1 MKIVNFECGLGN
13 QMTCYA
19 NYLLIKQNNPD
30 DTVVKECLVYSIN
43 RKGLGINQWNG
54 FELERIFGLSF
65 TDVLDIVT
73 SPESLIHAMEEEYII
88 NKGLYNSFSAFQ
100 ALRKSG
106 INVEVVGRLSKGD
119 REETAKKKINNR
131 IAKYIVSPSRSIIE
145 YKIKKTLIGLK
156 RKTRK
161 QGVIYSKT
169 RIGNWYYPLNFDV
182 MKDIESLRPIEDQ
195 LREDFR
201 FPELTE
207 DNNLMIKGII
217 ESGNS
222 VSIHAR
228 RSDFLQYNGDCY
240 KFGYFKKAVF
250 YIKKHVQN
258 PVFIIFSED
267 SKWCKEN
274 LATLGLDGQSDTVY
288 FVDWNSGDA
297 SYRDMQLMS
306 MCKHNI
312 ITKSSFGWWA
322 SYLNRNPDK
331 IIISQVSEY
340 YSKVYF

>member
-19 NYLLIKQNNPD
+19 NYLLIKHSNPK
-30 DTVVKECLVYSIN
+30 DTIVKESLVYSIN
-43 RKGLGINQWNG
+43 RSGLGINQWNG
-54 FELERIFGLSF
+54 FELEKLFGLSF
-65 TDVLDIVT
+65 TDVLDIVK
-73 SPESLIHAMEEEYII
+73 SPDKLIHAMEEEYVI
-88 NKGLYNSFSAFQ
+88 NKGLNNSFSAYQ
-100 ALRKSG
+100 ALKKCG
-106 INVEVVGRLSKGD
+106 INVNAAGKLIKGN
-119 REETAKKKINNR
+119 REETLRSKINNQ
-131 IAKYIVSPSRSIIE
+131 IAKYIVSPSKSIIE
-145 YKIKKTLIGLK
+145 YKVKKTIISFK

-161 QGVIYSKT
+161 KGIVYSKT
-169 RIGNWYYPLNFDV
+169 RLGDWYYPLNFDV
-182 MKDIESLRPIEDQ
+182 MKDIEALKPIEEQ
-195 LREDFR
+195 IRNDFS

-207 DNNLMIKGII
+207 KRNIEVKKIV

-240 KFGYFKKAVF
+240 KFGYFKKAVA
-250 YIKKHVQN
+250 YIKKHVNN
-258 PVFIIFSED
+258 PIFIIFSED
-267 SKWCKEN
+267 SKWCREN
-274 LATLGLDGQSDTVY
+274 LSTLGLNEENDKIY
-288 FVDWNSGDA
+288 FVDWNSGD
-297 SYRDMQLMS
+297 SSFRDMQLMS

-322 SYLNRNPDK
+322 SYLNPNPDK